1 MVGCEHRGGPVSLW
15 GMLALWHPSTPF
27 AADYP
32 DAVWQS
38 EAHAHAHEALQLCRE
53 ELEAARRHPAETDP
67 VDMVDH
73 ALAVSAAEARV
84 EMYSAFGYPEAVTA
98 SR

>member
-15 GMLALWHPSTPF
+15 DMLALWHPSPPY
-27 AADYP
+27 AADP

-38 EAHAHAHEALQLCRE
+38 EAHAHAHDALQACRE
-53 ELEAARRHPAETDP
+53 ELEAARRRPAETDP

-84 EMYSAFGYPEAVTA
+84 EMYSAFGFEPVAA